1 MSETKT
7 LRIDGKTIAYL
18 DTGKGE
24 PVVMI
29 HGGGPGASGGSN
41 YRRNVSALSTRYRL
55 IIPDLPGY
63 GASDKSKI
71 DGPRYA
77 AYAKAMVGLLDELKI
92 PRAHFIGNSLGGG
105 AAIKVA
111 LEMPQRVNKLVLMG
125 PAGVVTAYSK
135 VPSEGARKIFHYY
148 GGDGPSRAKLKEF
161 LEIMIYDASNLTP
174 ALIEERYQA
183 SIEPDLLAN
192 PPLGKGGEIPILEEL
207 WRDPR
212 LAKLEHD
219 TLVLW
224 GREDRVNPLYTA
236 DILVNQ
242 LPNAQ
247 LVTFTHCGHWVQ
259 WERAAAFNSIVAAFL
274 AGYESGPPS

>member
-1 MSETKT
+1 MSETKKT
-7 LRIDGKTIAYL
+7 LVNGKNIAYL
-18 DTGKGE
+18 DIGQGE

-41 YRRNVSALSTRYRL
+41 YRRNVSALSAKYRL

-63 GASDKSKI
+63 GESDKSKI

-77 AYAKAMVGLLDELKI
+77 AYANAMVGLLDVLKI

-105 AAIKVA
+105 TAIKVA
-111 LEMPQRVNKLVLMG
+111 LEMPQRVGKLVLMG

-135 VPSEGARKIFHYY
+135 VPSEGARKIFRYY
-148 GGDGPSRAKLKEF
+148 GGDGPSREKLKEF

-224 GREDRVNPLYTA
+224 GREDRVNPLYTG

-247 LVTFTHCGHWVQ
+247 MVTFTHCGHWVQ
-259 WERAAAFNSIVAAFL
+259 WERAAVFNTIVAAFL
-274 AGYESGPPS
+274 AGYKEGPAP

>member
-7 LRIDGKTIAYL
+7 ALIDGKTIAYL
-18 DTGKGE
+18 DIGRGE

-41 YRRNVSALSTRYRL
+41 YGRNVSALSAKYRL

-63 GASDKSKI
+63 GGSDKYKI

-77 AYAKAMVGLLDELKI
+77 AYAKAMVGLLDVLKI
-92 PRAHFIGNSLGGG
+92 PGAHFVGNSLGGG
-105 AAIKVA
+105 TAIKVA
-111 LEMPQRVNKLVLMG
+111 LDTPQRVNKLVLMG
-125 PAGVVTAYSK
+125 PAGVATAYSK
-135 VPSEGARKIFHYY
+135 VPSEGARKIFQYY

-183 SIEPDLLAN
+183 SIAPDLLAN

-224 GREDRVNPLYTA
+224 GREDRVNPLYTG

-247 LVTFTHCGHWVQ
+247 MVTFTHCGHWVQ
-259 WERAAAFNSIVAAFL
+259 WERAAAFNAIVAAFL
-274 AGYESGPPS
+274 AGYEEGPQP

>member
-1 MSETKT
+1 MNDIKT
-7 LRIDGKTIAYL
+7 TPVDGKTIAYL
-18 DTGKGE
+18 DIGKGE
-24 PVVMI
+24 PLIMI

-41 YRRNVSALSTRYRL
+41 YRRNVAALSSKYRL

-63 GASDKSKI
+63 GQSDKSRI

-77 AYAKAMVGLLDELKI
+77 AYAKAMVGLLDMLKI

-105 AAIKVA
+105 TAIKVA
-111 LEMPQRVNKLVLMG
+111 LEFPDRVEKLVLMG
-125 PAGVVTAYSK
+125 PAGVATAYSR
-135 VPSEGARKIFHYY
+135 VPTEGARKIFHYY
-148 GGDGPSRAKLKEF
+148 GGTGPSREKLKEF
-161 LEIMIYDASNLTP
+161 IEIMIYDSANLTP

-183 SIEPDLLAN
+183 SIEPSLLAN

-212 LAKLEHD
+212 LAKLQHD

-224 GREDRVNPLYTA
+224 GREDRVNPLATG

-247 LVTFTHCGHWVQ
+247 MVTFTHCGHWVQ
-259 WERAAAFNSIVAAFL
+259 WERAAAFNTIVAAFL
-274 AGYESGPPS
+274 AGYQDG